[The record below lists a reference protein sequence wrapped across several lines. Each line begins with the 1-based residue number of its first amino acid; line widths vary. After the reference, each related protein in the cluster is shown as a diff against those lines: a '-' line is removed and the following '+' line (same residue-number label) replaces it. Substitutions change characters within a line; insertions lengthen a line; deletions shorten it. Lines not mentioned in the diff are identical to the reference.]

1 MLDSTTNDKDTAELA
16 NIIREMWPFVRKN
29 TYFAPEPA
37 ATERLPSCSDRTTR
51 KAQHMNNRNRLT
63 GYILAGLVLGIA
75 VGYVANI
82 SLSNTAGFA
91 DTMSLVTTLFLRLIK
106 MIIAPLVFATLVVG
120 IAKMGDAK
128 EVGRI
133 GIKALGWFVIASV
146 ISLSLGLILVNLFRP
161 GDALALSG
169 AVPAAT
175 ASSGITASG
184 LTLKEFITH
193 LVPTSIADGMA
204 KNEILQI
211 VIFSVFFGTGAAAV
225 GARANP
231 LIEAI
236 DGVAHVMLKVTGY
249 VMNFAPVA
257 VFAAVAGIIA
267 KSGVGVLSTY
277 GVFMGEFYLGIALLW
292 IVLTLIGMAFIGSR
306 IFRLLAELREP
317 TLLAFSTASSEA
329 AFPKTLEGLE
339 RFGVRNRLAAFVL
352 PIGYSFNLDGSMMYC
367 TFATVFIAQAYG
379 IEIPLSTQLMMML
392 VLMLTSKGMAGVPRA
407 SLVVIA
413 ATLGQF
419 HIPEAGLLLLIGID
433 HFLDMAR
440 SATNVIGNGIA
451 TAVVA
456 KWEGELTAEV
466 PYKDVATSPLR

>member
-1 MLDSTTNDKDTAELA
+1 
-16 NIIREMWPFVRKN
+16 
-29 TYFAPEPA
+29 
-37 ATERLPSCSDRTTR
+37 
-51 KAQHMNNRNRLT
+51 MNNRNRLT
-63 GYILAGLVLGIA
+63 IYILIGLVLGIVA
-75 VGYVANI
+75 GYFV
-82 SLSNTAGFA
+82 NTNMAAPASYA
-91 DTMSLVTTLFLRLIK
+91 DNMSLVTTLFLRLIK
-106 MIIAPLVFATLVVG
+106 MIIAPLVFSTLVVG
-120 IAKMGDAK
+120 IARMGDSR

-146 ISLSLGLILVNLFRP
+146 ISLTLGLVLVNLFRP
-161 GDALALSG
+161 GDAIHAAGQLP
-169 AVPAAT
+169 AVGT
-175 ASSGITASG
+175 ASGIVTSG

-211 VIFSVFFGTGAAAV
+211 VIFSLFFGTAAAAV
-225 GARANP
+225 GERAKL
-231 LIEAI
+231 LIDAI
-236 DGVAHVMLKVTGY
+236 DGIAHVMLKLTGY
-249 VMNFAPVA
+249 VMNFAPYA
-257 VFAAVAGIIA
+257 VFAAVSGIVA
-267 KSGVGVLSTY
+267 KSGLGVLKTY
-277 GVFMGEFYLGIALLW
+277 GVFMGEFYFGIVLLW
-292 IVLTLIGMAFIGSR
+292 IVLTAIGFLFLGPR
-306 IFRLLAELREP
+306 VTRLLAELREP

-339 RFGVRNRLAAFVL
+339 RFGVKNRIAAFVL

-379 IEIPLSTQLMMML
+379 IEMSLGSQITMML

-413 ATLGQF
+413 ATLAQF
-419 HIPEAGLLLLIGID
+419 NIPEAGLLLLLGID

-456 KWEGELTAEV
+456 KWEGELAQPVNNKELATAAL
-466 PYKDVATSPLR
+466 P